1 MAARLSANLSLAL
14 LTLPGLVAVIL
25 TVAALGSA
33 VLILCWFRARRQ
45 YQNVL
50 SLTGLSQQVLQTGM
64 EPASLYRVI
73 AAHMRRLAPRA
84 ALVLQLEPERGQSRH
99 LTIAKGGHV
108 LDETKAA
115 EIGSGPYDWLKE
127 HRQILVVPDL
137 DRTPVEP
144 LRLGTPAR
152 SGLYIPLVVQDRFLG
167 AISLQS
173 PRERAFGRR
182 QQPPFAVSAEQIALG
197 LDGAR
202 LYRRE
207 HERSDQLMLI
217 AEVSRKVAAILDL
230 DTLFADTVK
239 LVAET
244 LGYYHVSIFSLD
256 RKKRIITMQASSN
269 PTIQERG
276 ITVSWGQGLIGHA
289 ALGQVI
295 VANDVREDPRYLAH
309 EALDRAAAEVALPLM
324 VEDRVLGVLDLQS
337 DRYGSFDEDEISIL
351 RILADQIAVAIEDS
365 QIYRA
370 QQEQAWVSTAL
381 LQVAEALAEESTL
394 EEVAATVSRLA
405 QLLTGV
411 EHCTLLSYS
420 AESDEF
426 CLPVYDTP
434 ADQAPSCTLRYP
446 SDQIPILKQVAVGGT
461 GISEPEALG
470 PLARLWNSERTNG
483 HHVLAYPLA
492 PRGSLMG
499 VMLAQ
504 TPNSEE
510 LPAPQRTV
518 LEGIARQAALAMD
531 NAALLAAQREE
542 AWVSTALLQV
552 ANVIASGSYDL
563 DETVTT
569 VVRLIPMLMGV
580 SWCAILVRQPEQ
592 HRYAGV
598 ASYGLT
604 RNLQERP
611 STPLYSYDE
620 LTWLDELQQSDDIR
634 ILAPPMDASAL
645 GLAPVDNGEA
655 ETLAL
660 SLRAHQH
667 DLGLLLVGA
676 QRAAPALSGRRLTL
690 LSGIASQTSLAI
702 SATRLYEQA
711 VRQERLEH
719 EMNLAMDIQ
728 TSFLPECCPEVPGW
742 RIAVEWRAARGVG
755 GDYYDFVRLNRS
767 QLGVSIADVSDK
779 GVAAALYMA
788 LSRTVLRAAALDTRG
803 PAATLERA
811 NRILLQDSRSGMFV
825 SMVYGILDI
834 EQGLYRFVRAGHNPP
849 LLLRAAD
856 REIVALE
863 PVGIVLGIVSDPAL
877 EEHTVTLAP
886 GDTLVLY
893 TDGVTEA
900 WNGEEQEFGISR
912 LKQILRENADLPP
925 EGLIQRINDAV
936 YQFVGNLPQADDY
949 TMLVIQREP
958 ENG

>member
-1 MAARLSANLSLAL
+1 MATRLSAYLSLAA
-14 LTLPGLVAVIL
+14 LTLPGFLAVIL
-25 TVAALGSA
+25 GLVALGSA
-33 VLILCWFRARRQ
+33 ILFACWFRARKQ
-45 YQNVL
+45 YRDVL

-64 EPASLYRVI
+64 EPTSLYRVI
-73 AAHMRRLAPRA
+73 SAHMRRLTPHA
-84 ALVLQLEPERGQSRH
+84 ALVVQIEPGRGQSRR
-99 LTIAKGGHV
+99 LTIVEGGQV
-108 LDETKAA
+108 LDDSQYA
-115 EIGSGPYDWLKE
+115 EIGPGAYDWLKE
-127 HRQILVVPDL
+127 HRQILVVPDF
-137 DRTPVEP
+137 DRSPIEP
-144 LRLGTPAR
+144 LRLGGTTQ
-152 SGLYIPLVVQDRFLG
+152 SGLYIPLTVQDRFLG

-173 PRERAFGRR
+173 PRRRSFGRR
-182 QQPPFAVSAEQIALG
+182 QQTPFAVSAEQIALG

-202 LYRRE
+202 LYRKE
-207 HERSDQLMLI
+207 QERSDQLMLI

-230 DTLFADTVK
+230 DTLFSDTVK
-239 LVAET
+239 LVADI
-244 LGYYHVSIFSLD
+244 LGYYHASIFSLD
-256 RKKRIITMQASSN
+256 RKQRIITMQASSN
-269 PTIQERG
+269 PAIQERG
-276 ITVSWGQGLIGHA
+276 ITVPWGTGLIGHA

-295 VANDVREDPRYLAH
+295 VANDVRQDPRYLAH

-370 QQEQAWVSTAL
+370 QQEQSWVSTAL

-426 CLPVYDTP
+426 CLPVSGNAP
-434 ADQAPSCTLRYP
+434 GQPPSCMLRYP
-446 SDQIPILKQVAVGGT
+446 SEEIPALKRVAVSGT
-461 GISEPEALG
+461 GISDPAALG
-470 PLARLWNSERTNG
+470 PLARLWGNERENG
-483 HHVLAYPLA
+483 HRMLAYPLA

-504 TPNSEE
+504 TPNSED
-510 LPAPQRTV
+510 LPAPQRTI

-563 DETVTT
+563 DETVST

-580 SWCAILVRQPEQ
+580 SWCAILVREPEQ

-604 RNLQERP
+604 SNLQDLP
-611 STPLYSYDE
+611 ATPLYSYDR
-620 LTWLDELQQSDDIR
+620 LPWLDDLQQSNEIQTLDS
-634 ILAPPMDASAL
+634 PMDGSAL
-645 GLAPVDNGEA
+645 GLEPADRGQI

-660 SLRAHQH
+660 ALRAHQH

-676 QRAAPALSGRRLTL
+676 QLAAPALAGRRLTL
-690 LSGIASQTSLAI
+690 LSGIASQASLAI

-711 VRQERLEH
+711 VRRERLEH

-728 TSFLPECCPEVPGW
+728 TSFLPECCPDVPGW

-755 GDYYDFVRLNRS
+755 GDYYDFVQLNTS

-811 NRILLQDSRSGMFV
+811 NRILLEDSRSGMFV
-825 SMVYGILDI
+825 SLVYGILDI

-856 REIVALE
+856 REILTLE
-863 PVGIVLGIVSDPAL
+863 PAGIVLGIVPDPAL
-877 EEHTVTLAP
+877 EEQTVELAP

-900 WNGEEQEFGISR
+900 WNGDEQEFGINR
-912 LKQILRENADLPP
+912 LKQILLENCSLAPD
-925 EGLIQRINDAV
+925 GLIQRINEAV
-936 YQFVGNLPQADDY
+936 YEFVGNLPQADDY
-949 TMLVIQREP
+949 TMVVIQREP
-958 ENG
+958 ES